1 MMKQMKNKKCI
12 ELERNGERER
22 GRERE
27 LICLDW
33 IEKQNK
39 IIIVD
44 VLFVSYDEVLIRCLN
59 LDTYFLV

>member
-1 MMKQMKNKKCI
+1 
-12 ELERNGERER
+12 LERNGERER